1 MPADSRADSAVTVWA
16 STFVPAKSPIAGY
29 GQDGYSV
36 AWVDTPEGRLQ
47 VLVSGPRP
55 VPGAVGRLRPHTL
68 GDTTVDLFEAD
79 PA

>member
-1 MPADSRADSAVTVWA
+1 VPADRPADLAATVWA
-16 STFVPAKSPIAGY
+16 STFVPSKSPIPGY

-36 AWVDTPEGRLQ
+36 AWVDTPDGRLQ

-55 VPGAVGRLRPHTL
+55 APGTVGRIVEQTL
-68 GDTTVDLFEAD
+68 GETKILLFDAD